1 MLANIYKKIVT
12 DFSKI
17 APCDE
22 PVSVGMG
29 LGNGDSTGPD
39 LELLLNKENC
49 INRVLKTD
57 CEPLNKKY
65 LGEDYFITFSKNT

>member
-1 MLANIYKKIVT
+1 MKSDEGLT
-12 DFSKI
+12 

-39 LELLLNKENC
+39 PELLLNKKNC

-65 LGEDYFITFSKNT
+65 LGEDYETNN